1 MAERKTFTNELILT
15 ALATGS
21 GLISFGWNTGCLNN
35 AQESIKNWI
44 VQSYQYRSGH
54 TLSHNV
60 LTLLWSTTVAIF
72 AIGGAIGA
80 FTASSVSRRYGR
92 RGGLLRANLFGII
105 AAICMSVAKFA
116 HSPELL
122 IIGRLVIGIECG
134 LYTGLCTMYLS
145 EVSPKRVR
153 GMIGS
158 LTGLSAYTGLM
169 AAEIISTPIMLGTD
183 SRWPLIMVIAG
194 VPSVTQ
200 FILLQFCYESPR
212 YLLMNRGD
220 EQGARQALSALR
232 KRFDIEDE
240 INEMKQEAEH
250 LRDEGHV
257 SIRELFTQSVFRL
270 PLAVAIV
277 VHFSM
282 RFCGINAIMY
292 YSTALFKHANLGSV
306 GPYAT
311 IGVGVILVL
320 ITLISGSLMDRAGRR
335 TLHLF
340 GLFGTWLCS
349 LLLTIT
355 FVFTTYAPWLKFLSI
370 AFVYMFVVFFA
381 IGPGTVPWVVLPEIF
396 AQGARPAATS
406 VAVVT
411 NWMSNFAVGLLF
423 PLLAENNK
431 VSDYSFIPFAVLTT
445 LAFLFLY
452 RYMPETKKRTF
463 EEITMA
469 FRPIEVSTRW
479 QRFSFVLLRRT
490 EIYLVFSNTFAEYH
504 SYNDFKRILS
514 AHACKHVICNLG
526 VDKLQRFNSFN
537 QFSCN
542 FFNVFL
548 YLRTGQQVS
557 YVAPTTKHKLI
568 FVGML
573 CFLPIGLLVRQ
584 NVQHGKIL
592 PAMMDI
598 THNSTNIPSQNDYF
612 VEQDEVNN
620 LKIIP
625 VSVTCQQISIEVQF
639 DLNDLFMMDI
649 DCLVDLQTDYLHQA
663 HWFRKTIS
671 MVTFNSLQPATN
683 YSVCVVCQNFY
694 QSCKMIQTLN
704 ERSFPSCQ
712 AGTNLSS
719 ENKFSIGTVALIVV
733 IIVVI
738 SVVSLTAIIV
748 VVRKRH
754 KVETDHR
761 PTNSYQTPIEKKQ
774 QNANNRFLH
783 HLLREVVA
791 APKKYSD

>member
-1 MAERKTFTNELILT
+1 MLHFNAEEMTETKTFTNELIFT

-80 FTASSVSRRYGR
+80 FTASSISRRYGR
-92 RGGLLRANLFGII
+92 RGGLLRANLLGII

-169 AAEIISTPIMLGTD
+169 SAEIISTPIMLGTD

-194 VPSVTQ
+194 IPGVTQ

-320 ITLISGSLMDRAGRR
+320 ITLVSGSLMDRAGRR

-340 GLFGTWLCS
+340 GLFGTWVCS

-423 PLLAENNK
+423 PLLAENDK

-463 EEITMA
+463 EQITMA
-469 FRPIEVSTRW
+469 FR
-479 QRFSFVLLRRT
+479 RT
-490 EIYLVFSNTFAEYH
+490 
-504 SYNDFKRILS
+504 
-514 AHACKHVICNLG
+514 
-526 VDKLQRFNSFN
+526 Q
-537 QFSCN
+537 
-542 FFNVFL
+542 
-548 YLRTGQQVS
+548 
-557 YVAPTTKHKLI
+557 
-568 FVGML
+568 
-573 CFLPIGLLVRQ
+573 
-584 NVQHGKIL
+584 
-592 PAMMDI
+592 
-598 THNSTNIPSQNDYF
+598 
-612 VEQDEVNN
+612 
-620 LKIIP
+620 
-625 VSVTCQQISIEVQF
+625 
-639 DLNDLFMMDI
+639 
-649 DCLVDLQTDYLHQA
+649 
-663 HWFRKTIS
+663 
-671 MVTFNSLQPATN
+671 
-683 YSVCVVCQNFY
+683 
-694 QSCKMIQTLN
+694 
-704 ERSFPSCQ
+704 
-712 AGTNLSS
+712 
-719 ENKFSIGTVALIVV
+719 
-733 IIVVI
+733 
-738 SVVSLTAIIV
+738 
-748 VVRKRH
+748 
-754 KVETDHR
+754 
-761 PTNSYQTPIEKKQ
+761 
-774 QNANNRFLH
+774 
-783 HLLREVVA
+783 
-791 APKKYSD
+791 